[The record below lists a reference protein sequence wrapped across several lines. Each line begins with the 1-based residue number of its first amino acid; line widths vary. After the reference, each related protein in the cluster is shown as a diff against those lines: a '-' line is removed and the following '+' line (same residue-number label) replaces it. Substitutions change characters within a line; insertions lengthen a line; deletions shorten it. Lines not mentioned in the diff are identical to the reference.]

1 MSGGFIYGLISE
13 INESQFFI
21 KLMKVCIRIT
31 LFLQSLLQNKIK
43 IPMFRISYL
52 KVMWKDVFSIF
63 NHVIQNASFI
73 PNSRNMHEERKFLID
88 FNFESILTNLE
99 SKKDATKEEES
110 IILNYSKI
118 SL

>member
-1 MSGGFIYGLISE
+1 
-13 INESQFFI
+13 
-21 KLMKVCIRIT
+21 
-31 LFLQSLLQNKIK
+31 
-43 IPMFRISYL
+43 MFRISYL